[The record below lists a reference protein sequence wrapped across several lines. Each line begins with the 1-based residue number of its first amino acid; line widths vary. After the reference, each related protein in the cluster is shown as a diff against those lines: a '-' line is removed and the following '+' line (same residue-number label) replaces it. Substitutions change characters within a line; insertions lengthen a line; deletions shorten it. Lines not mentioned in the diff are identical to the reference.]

1 MPAHAQTGSFH
12 FRLHDAAPAEAAGP
26 QSYTAGPGSDSQVI
40 DVREPREVGVWTERL
55 GCSEESLR
63 LAVAA
68 VGPEIDEICNYL
80 GTAPARP
87 LNVLTGNG
95 TAH

>member
-1 MPAHAQTGSFH
+1 MPAHAQIHSSH

-26 QSYTAGPGSDSQVI
+26 QSDAAGPGSDSQVI
-40 DVREPREVGVWTERL
+40 DVREPRELGVWTERL

-87 LNVLTGNG
+87 LKALAGKG